1 MRLNTWMNFAERA
14 ATITSPAMARLNPP
28 PAATP
33 LTATTT
39 GTRHSRNALN
49 VGQ

>member
-1 MRLNTWMNFAERA
+1 MRLNTWMKRAERA
-14 ATITSPAMARLNPP
+14 ATIMSPAIARLNPP